1 MTREKKNLAR
11 KARAVGLD
19 LERAERAHHGTS
31 FVPEKRAAGA
41 VGEVRGM
48 IARTTRNL
56 RKTAKSPAQ
65 KAAAKS
71 EISRYKR
78 TLADKYNAVLDAK
91 SRTMSSMIAG
101 PSNFPARR
109 NQKRVDTEMKR
120 TNELLDWDKKAQK
133 SMQKAVAGSA
143 SPEMKNAAE
152 WGKLKSDINRNMATV
167 LGIDKKAEGFR
178 GYDRSSFTTS
188 IQAKIKRLAA
198 SGQTDLV
205 NKALQ
210 HIKDSQ
216 ASLKK
221 PIFTDRNSIWSLG
234 TVAEKSTVAKAAQ
247 AAAVKANPESR
258 ASVQFKG
265 VDIVENRAADR
276 LQLRFPDK
284 PDASVRSELKSRGF
298 RWSPKEGAWQRQL
311 TDNARSSAVGALEK
325 VGFGRADAGL
335 SPPSN
340 KQELNQRLKDVE
352 GMRAK
357 VKSEMNLTGSAAKR
371 ARVVREAMGSD
382 AKAVPIDTRKSSE
395 NAVRSMN
402 KTRQLVSDAARVG
415 KGAKSI
421 SERMNSLQAAEQE
434 IAKSRTAMSDMRKS
448 FREEVKGFKSD
459 AKASTAGQRAY
470 EADLKQRPNYHDG
483 MSRKPWNKL
492 GDVERQSWERNPTAR
507 TAPKKVDAS
516 GQDVVKQKQPQTKTA
531 KPATVKA
538 MRAEAKA
545 AGIKGYSKL
554 NKAALADALKGNGPA
569 GWSDEARQASAKV
582 RSADAKAAAVALRR
596 IKKEL
601 TKEKAKAQA
610 QAQIVPDAEKRFAAA
625 SERSKKAQQK
635 LADHRE
641 KRRVGSNPQTEPG
654 EAVKAPK
661 KVKLSERQKLQA
673 KHQRIAVTAANKGM
687 VSANQ
692 KAQQDWANEKL
703 RANPKSPSFSAE
715 AYQKLTKGKVYTAAD
730 INTQQFAEGR
740 KVKLPSGQVL
750 NSTWYTPPTKSGGQ
764 AMEPLAAREQKYA
777 NWIKQG
783 KPKNYFGV
791 GLTVGA
797 PFAAALMAYDATR
810 SSAMAA
816 GKGKTA
822 NASALKAAAVAGGT
836 TAGIGLTIGAAI
848 KYGMRASATI
858 AKVGARALPLA
869 LPAMAVYGAYQG
881 YQKDGLRGAALG
893 AIDVPTFGLASYAA
907 SKLSD
912 GGKSNKRA
920 KAEIAFRARRGARKE
935 ATSTGRV
942 AAHTRRS
949 GTRLIHIDSR
959 AMTSKEVRAR
969 SGR

>member
-167 LGIDKKAEGFR
+167 LGIDQKAEGFR
-178 GYDRSSFTTS
+178 GYDRSAFTTS

-325 VGFGRADAGL
+325 VGFGRADADL

-395 NAVRSMN
+395 NAVRSMS

-554 NKAALADALKGNGPA
+554 NKAALGDALKGKDAA
-569 GWSDEARQASAKV
+569 GWSDDAREASAKA
-582 RSADAKAAAVALRR
+582 RSADARKPRLILGVDTKVRAGSKGDPFKYQSDKMQTTALDKDGYPAKTSIIKAA
-596 IKKEL
+596 
-601 TKEKAKAQA
+601 TKADYV
-610 QAQIVPDAEKRFAAA
+610 AQI
-625 SERSKKAQQK
+625 KA
-635 LADHRE
+635 
-641 KRRVGSNPQTEPG
+641 
-654 EAVKAPK
+654 
-661 KVKLSERQKLQA
+661 
-673 KHQRIAVTAANKGM
+673 
-687 VSANQ
+687 
-692 KAQQDWANEKL
+692 
-703 RANPKSPSFSAE
+703 
-715 AYQKLTKGKVYTAAD
+715 
-730 INTQQFAEGR
+730 
-740 KVKLPSGQVL
+740 LP
-750 NSTWYTPPTKSGGQ
+750 
-764 AMEPLAAREQKYA
+764 
-777 NWIKQG
+777 

-949 GTRLIHIDSR
+949 GTRMINIDSR
-959 AMTSKEVRAR
+959 AMTSQEVRAR